1 MSPRPGILLTVI
13 IVSVALGVADRPV
26 RADRLHLKGG
36 GIVEVGSWWVEDDQ
50 LMYEGAAGTVGLPR
64 TMVQRIE
71 RTHSG
76 DEAFTK
82 AEPAPR
88 SKPKPEP
95 SADRTVRVPVE
106 VARQLN
112 AAMDALENGDYRT
125 AADGFASVLATSE
138 VEIVGATVAYAVSLI
153 ALGQDAM
160 ALSVVLDGLARNPQ
174 EPRFLEL
181 LGDLRNR
188 EERVDEALRAWHEA
202 FDRNPSDRLREKIF
216 KAERELHAG
225 RDYALTASSHFNVR
239 YDGEVDPQLSRAV
252 VSFLEK
258 EFWRLAGD
266 FDHAPRQPITVVL
279 YPSREFREVTQAPE
293 TVGGLY
299 DGKIRVPLGGLKR
312 LDPVSKSLLTHELT
326 HAVVHSKTHGHC
338 PRWLHEGLAQWS
350 EGRRISRSD
359 ASKINQQLKGGDP
372 AAWEQRGFSY
382 PIALSLT
389 RYLESRRGFTVLV
402 DILERIGDGEELD
415 TALEKMYGEPYA
427 GLCRRWAEE
436 FLDGEHQ

>member
-1 MSPRPGILLTVI
+1 MSPRHGILLTVI
-13 IVSVALGVADRPV
+13 LVSVALCLADRPV
-26 RADRLHLKGG
+26 RADRLHLRGG

-64 TMVQRIE
+64 SMVQKIE

-76 DEAFTK
+76 ETTLPKTEPTPRTK
-82 AEPAPR
+82 PQ
-88 SKPKPEP
+88 PEP
-95 SADRTVRVPVE
+95 TAEGTVRVPVE
-106 VARQLN
+106 TARRLN
-112 AAMDALENGDYRT
+112 AAMEALENGDYQA

-138 VEIVGATVAYAVSLI
+138 VEIIGATVAYAVSLI

-188 EERVDEALRAWHEA
+188 EERVDEALRAWRDA
-202 FDRNPSDRLREKIF
+202 FERSPSDRLREKIF

-239 YDGEVDPQLSRAV
+239 YDGEVDPPLSRAV

-266 FDHAPRQPITVVL
+266 FDHAPRRPITVVL
-279 YPSREFREVTQAPE
+279 YPSREFREVTLAPE

-312 LDPVSKSLLTHELT
+312 LDPVAKSLLTHELT

-359 ASKINQQLKGGDP
+359 ASKISQQLEGGDP

-402 DILERIGDGEELD
+402 DLLERIGEGENLD
-415 TALEKMYGEPYA
+415 TALENLYGDTYP
-427 GLCRRWAEE
+427 GLCRRWARE
-436 FLDGEHQ
+436 FLDGEHR

>member
-1 MSPRPGILLTVI
+1 MNPHPGIFSIVVI
-13 IVSVALGVADRPV
+13 ASLALGIGALPV
-26 RADRLHLKGG
+26 RADRLHLQGG
-36 GIVEVGSWWVEDDQ
+36 GIVEVGAWWIEDDQ

-64 TMVQRIE
+64 SLVEKIE
-71 RTHSG
+71 RTDSAHATG
-76 DEAFTK
+76 APAEK
-82 AEPAPR
+82 AEQPTPTAER
-88 SKPKPEP
+88 S
-95 SADRTVRVPVE
+95 VRVPAE
-106 VARQLN
+106 IARRLD
-112 AAMDALENGDYRT
+112 AALEALENGDYQS
-125 AADGFASVLATSE
+125 AADGFASALAASE
-138 VEIVGATVAYAVSLI
+138 VELVGATVAYAVSLI

-160 ALSVVLDGLARNPQ
+160 AVSVVLDGLARHPQ
-174 EPRFLEL
+174 QPRLLEL

-188 EERVDEALRAWHEA
+188 EERVDEALRAWRDA
-202 FDRNPSDRLREKIF
+202 FERSPGDRLREKIL

-239 YDGEVDPQLSRAV
+239 YDGEVDPSLSRAV

-258 EFWRLAGD
+258 EFWRLAGE

-279 YPSREFREVTQAPE
+279 YPSREFREVTLAPE

-299 DGKIRVPLGGLKR
+299 DGKIRVPLGGVKR

-359 ASKINQQLKGGDP
+359 ASKIQGHLEGGDP

-382 PIALSLT
+382 PVALSLT
-389 RYLESRRGFTVLV
+389 RYLESRRGFSAVV
-402 DILERIGDGEELD
+402 DLLERIGDGESLD
-415 TALEKMYGEPYA
+415 SALQTMYGETYPD
-427 GLCRRWAEE
+427 LCRRWARE
-436 FLDGEHQ
+436 FSEGEHR